1 MWALVDEISQ
11 RTVRKFDRQRR
22 NSGNTYV
29 GSPEPMTINTPDR
42 PVLLWRAQVLK
53 CVPLARFVLI
63 LGA

>member
-29 GSPEPMTINTPDR
+29 GSPEPMTINTLADR
-42 PVLLWRAQVLK
+42 PVLL
-53 CVPLARFVLI
+53 
-63 LGA
+63 